1 MAEPLTLRPYRQ
13 ADAAALAVIYAHY
26 VRTSTATFDFEPPP
40 VGVIAEKFGAI
51 ADRGHPLV
59 IGEVAGEIA
68 GFAYASDYR
77 PRPGY
82 RFTCEDSIY
91 LAPAHCGHGFGSVLL
106 AEIIDKARAFGFA
119 QMLAV
124 ITADMTVSIR
134 LHEKFGFET
143 RGTYPAIGHKFDR
156 WLDIVHMQKA
166 L

>member
-1 MAEPLTLRPYRQ
+1 MAEPLTLRPYRE
-13 ADAAALAVIYAHY
+13 ADAAAIATIYAHY

-40 VGVIAEKFGAI
+40 LEAIAQKFGAI
-51 ADRGHPLV
+51 AARGHPLV

-91 LAPAHCGHGFGSVLL
+91 LAPEHCGHGYGGVLL
-106 AEIIDKARAFGFA
+106 ADIIEKARAFGFA

-124 ITADMTVSIR
+124 ITAEMTVSVR
-134 LHEKFGFET
+134 LHEKFGFEI

-156 WLDIVHMQKA
+156 WLDIVHMQKS